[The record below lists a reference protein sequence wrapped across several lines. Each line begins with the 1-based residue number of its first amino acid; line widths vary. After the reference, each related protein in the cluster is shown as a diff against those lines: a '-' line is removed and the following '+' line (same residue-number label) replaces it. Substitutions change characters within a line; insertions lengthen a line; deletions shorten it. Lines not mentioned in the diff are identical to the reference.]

1 MLPRCKGWKISKR
14 SPTEKSQYYLPR
26 RNVGECCAVTS
37 TWLCVGGVCLTVC
50 LEPQRGLGCEG
61 KPEACVSPLGVRQ
74 LNEHKHSTSL
84 TKPPR
89 GTLPSF
95 HHLMPL
101 LDYHLP
107 PELVADAMSLL
118 FTFFSSLTPI
128 PEFGRQWLLHTYF
141 ISVK

>member
-1 MLPRCKGWKISKR
+1 MLCSD
-14 SPTEKSQYYLPR
+14 
-26 RNVGECCAVTS
+26 VHVAV
-37 TWLCVGGVCLTVC
+37 CGGVCLTIC

-61 KPEACVSPLGVRQ
+61 KLEASVFPLGVRQ
-74 LNEHKHSTSL
+74 LNERKHSTAL
-84 TKPPR
+84 TKSPR

-101 LDYHLP
+101 LDHHLP
-107 PELVADAMSLL
+107 SELVPDAMSLL
-118 FTFFSSLTPI
+118 FTFFFSLTPI